1 MAWLQHELAAVYEEV
16 SNAQGTVLC
25 TTPHLGYCEDGARR
39 YEPGKCVITQSLQ
52 TIATP
57 FSVALHVEVDGI
69 RSSNVASFTY
79 TAVPSID
86 YIYPASGPSYASI
99 VLVGNRL
106 EQGTDYV
113 ARFGDILMPARYQD
127 GSCEANSCR
136 VLTEAPGGSVGTVLP
151 VELALNGQQFTSS
164 GSTFT
169 YTDVDE
175 CSPSPCLN
183 GGSCLESSVDPDI
196 PLEQYSCTCVD
207 GWEGA
212 ECQVDTDECASV
224 PCQHGATCV
233 DSQDSAL
240 VAIAGYNCTC
250 AAGWTNTHCDEDID
264 ECLSNPCH
272 NGAACLESSIEPSVP
287 AGHFSCSCGPLL
299 ARVTK

>member
-1 MAWLQHELAAVYEEV
+1 MSPISGVITGRTDLTVGVDYPGVASSTVYCAFNDVLIPAVYEEV

-106 EQGTDYV
+106 E
-113 ARFGDILMPARYQD
+113 
-127 GSCEANSCR
+127 
-136 VLTEAPGGSVGTVLP
+136 
-151 VELALNGQQFTSS
+151 
-164 GSTFT
+164 
-169 YTDVDE
+169 
-175 CSPSPCLN
+175 
-183 GGSCLESSVDPDI
+183 
-196 PLEQYSCTCVD
+196 
-207 GWEGA
+207 
-212 ECQVDTDECASV
+212 
-224 PCQHGATCV
+224 
-233 DSQDSAL
+233 
-240 VAIAGYNCTC
+240 
-250 AAGWTNTHCDEDID
+250 
-264 ECLSNPCH
+264 
-272 NGAACLESSIEPSVP
+272 
-287 AGHFSCSCGPLL
+287 
-299 ARVTK
+299 